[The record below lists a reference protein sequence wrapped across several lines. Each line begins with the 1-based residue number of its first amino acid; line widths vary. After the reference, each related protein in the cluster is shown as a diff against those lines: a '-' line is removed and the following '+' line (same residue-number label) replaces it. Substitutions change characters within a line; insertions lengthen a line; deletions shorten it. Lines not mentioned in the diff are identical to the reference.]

1 MANKVRLLGFVQPFY
16 NFSRSD
22 SVQHLGANHPD
33 LTLPLTTSLLDIH
46 PFFDTPEPDIED
58 PAYLCTLV
66 LVLNAAQHC
75 PTLGPL
81 LDNHTRRHHSYLRDT
96 FPHLIPATTAI
107 AKTPVDNGGGGATKT
122 AAFLAAVLRR
132 VEQSTR
138 MSAGRQMAV
147 LSAACR
153 ELERLASIEAA
164 ISDPA
169 SFSRD
174 GGSAQPS
181 LF

>member
-1 MANKVRLLGFVQPFY
+1 M
-16 NFSRSD
+16 
-22 SVQHLGANHPD
+22 QHLGANHPD
-33 LTLPLTTSLLDIH
+33 LTLPLTASLLDLH

-81 LDNHTRRHHSYLRDT
+81 LDGHTRRHHSYLRDT
-96 FPHLIPATTAI
+96 FPHLIPAAVSPKSGDENKTA
-107 AKTPVDNGGGGATKT
+107 PSKT
-122 AAFLAAVLRR
+122 AAFLAAVLKR
-132 VEQSTR
+132 VEQSAR
-138 MSAGRQMAV
+138 MSVSRQLAV
-147 LSAACR
+147 LAASCR

-169 SFSRD
+169 SFSRYRYYI
-174 GGSAQPS
+174 SFPRHI
-181 LF
+181 LLYRFYLPNY